1 MLVTIWILLLSYK
14 HLNATFIML
23 SSVLHYMVTAKV
35 VLI

>member
-1 MLVTIWILLLSYK
+1 MVVTIWILLLSYK
-14 HLNATFIML
+14 DLNATFIIV